1 MGRAGSRASAH
12 RQRARIATSAF
23 YPKIPT
29 PDALEASARAQ
40 AVLGGTSEEPHTLT
54 PFVFLWARTVPCPN
68 PQCGAVVPL
77 YRQTW
82 LRRKPSGYVALRPV
96 PRPNRGR
103 VDFVV
108 VDSSSAAELG
118 FDPAEGMRGTA
129 TRCLCCGSAVSA
141 RYVRGYGTDE
151 GFGQQLLC
159 VICVNPFGPGK
170 LYLTDDSWVDEEE
183 GRQRAAQDRAAA
195 LERELSVVTMDAVI
209 PPTGNAGL
217 ATGKSY
223 LYGIERFRDAYTP
236 RQRAV
241 LLELVKQIR
250 IAHRQ
255 MLDDGIEARR
265 AEAITVYLSLWM
277 SRLSDRFNALARW
290 NNARETIESLTS
302 MKRIAMTWD
311 YPEVNI
317 FAGSSGSWQSALNYM
332 TAFIEREASAGQPAT
347 VLRGSATKLSAA
359 DLEGVRLFCVG
370 GPEGSRRGCE
380 RHGKSYLTR
389 RRRGEEGD
397 GGGSLTGGAIP
408 SA

>member
-1 MGRAGSRASAH
+1 M
-12 RQRARIATSAF
+12 
-23 YPKIPT
+23 
-29 PDALEASARAQ
+29 
-40 AVLGGTSEEPHTLT
+40 
-54 PFVFLWARTVPCPN
+54 
-68 PQCGAVVPL
+68 
-77 YRQTW
+77 
-82 LRRKPSGYVALRPV
+82 
-96 PRPNRGR
+96 
-103 VDFVV
+103 

-141 RYVRGYGTDE
+141 TYVRSYGTDE

-159 VICVNPFGPGK
+159 VICVNPFGHGK

-183 GRQRAAQDRAAA
+183 GRQRAAEDRAAA

-241 LLELVKQIR
+241 LLELVKQIH

-290 NNARETIESLTS
+290 NNARENDRELDVDEAHCDDLGLSGGQHI
-302 MKRIAMTWD
+302 RGGV
-311 YPEVNI
+311 PG
-317 FAGSSGSWQSALNYM
+317 AGS
-332 TAFIEREASAGQPAT
+332 P
-347 VLRGSATKLSAA
+347 
-359 DLEGVRLFCVG
+359 
-370 GPEGSRRGCE
+370 
-380 RHGKSYLTR
+380 
-389 RRRGEEGD
+389 
-397 GGGSLTGGAIP
+397 P
-408 SA
+408 SIT